1 MLDSYRFLVLYLG
14 VRERIEKQKRKK
26 QNEIKTH

>member
-1 MLDSYRFLVLYLG
+1 MLDLYRFLVLYLG

-26 QNEIKTH
+26 QNEVKTH